1 MSSTSFAHQNWFS
14 GQEVAVGNMLKI
26 QIVGLIIF
34 FCNNS
39 CSEWGTGQND
49 PLLNCYSDVLQ
60 LAVKLPEPETGAMQ
74 QGWALRSFPPCG
86 AHCSLLAGMLLAAAL
101 ETS

>member
-34 FCNNS
+34 FFAITPVLSGAQAKMTLCLIAIVTY
-39 CSEWGTGQND
+39 CSWQ
-49 PLLNCYSDVLQ
+49 
-60 LAVKLPEPETGAMQ
+60 
-74 QGWALRSFPPCG
+74 
-86 AHCSLLAGMLLAAAL
+86 
-101 ETS
+101 